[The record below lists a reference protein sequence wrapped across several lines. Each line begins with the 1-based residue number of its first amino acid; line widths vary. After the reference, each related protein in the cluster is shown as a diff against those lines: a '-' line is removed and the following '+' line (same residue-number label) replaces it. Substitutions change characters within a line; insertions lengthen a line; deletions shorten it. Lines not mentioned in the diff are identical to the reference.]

1 MEIEVEGGS
10 VIYTEEALKI
20 NHEYVGGP
28 YGGFVLLPLGLRLN
42 REIAEAKVGVALEFL
57 GGERARLLSVKTL
70 KCNDLMTSCLC
81 MVRYG
86 NPIMS
91 QRVAWQRQAVYSGAG
106 VGSVDKDNCLIVF
119 YKKKE

>member
-1 MEIEVEGGS
+1 M
-10 VIYTEEALKI
+10 IYTEEALKI
-20 NHEYVGGP
+20 NHEYMGGP

-86 NPIMS
+86 NPIVS

>member
-20 NHEYVGGP
+20 NHEYMGGP

>member
-20 NHEYVGGP
+20 NHEYMGGP

-86 NPIMS
+86 NPIVC

>member
-1 MEIEVEGGS
+1 MKIEVEGGS

-20 NHEYVGGP
+20 NHEYIGGP

-57 GGERARLLSVKTL
+57 GGERARLLGVKTL

>member
-20 NHEYVGGP
+20 NHEYMGGP

-86 NPIMS
+86 NPIVS